1 MISAIKIAVLVSGSG
16 TNLQSLIDNCE
27 SGFIP
32 GKIRI
37 VLSSKGDAYAL
48 ERARKAQIE
57 TLVIER
63 KNFSGDEEYS
73 AVILKEVKAR
83 DIDLICLAGFL
94 KKLGVNIVRAYRNK
108 IMNIHP
114 ALLPEFGGSGMYGLN
129 VHKAVLSSNNKYTG
143 CTVHFVDE
151 KYDHGQIILQE
162 KIAVLENDT
171 PETLAERV
179 LKLEHKLYPEAVR
192 LFALGKIRK

>member
-1 MISAIKIAVLVSGSG
+1 MIKIAVLVSGSG
-16 TNLQSLIDNCE
+16 TNLQSLIDNCK

-32 GKIRI
+32 GKICLVI
-37 VLSSKGDAYAL
+37 SSKGASYAL
-48 ERARKAQIE
+48 ERARKEQIE

-63 KNFSGDEEYS
+63 KNFTDDEEYS
-73 AVILKEVKAR
+73 AAILKEVRLR

-94 KKLGVNIVRAYRNK
+94 KKLGVNIVSAYRNK
-108 IMNIHP
+108 IINIHP
-114 ALLPEFGGSGMYGLN
+114 ALLPKFGGSGMYGLN
-129 VHKAVLSSNNKYTG
+129 VHKAVLDSNEKYTG

-151 KYDHGQIILQE
+151 EYDHGQIIKQE

-171 PETLAERV
+171 PETLAKRV

-192 LFALGKIRK
+192 KFALGKL